1 MQFCP
6 SCCCRIILATA
17 VIHNMCIYD
26 KTELPEDLVV
36 TAAADDIYQEPPS
49 TEAGTAIREKL
60 IRDVFS

>member
-1 MQFCP
+1 
-6 SCCCRIILATA
+6 
-17 VIHNMCIYD
+17 MCIYD

-36 TAAADDIYQEPPS
+36 TAAADDIYQEPRS